1 MKLGEAIPNYQAYR
15 NELQDKKTSIY
26 KQYKKTKEKAERTN
40 DEEWIQKAAE
50 LELSYKEA
58 TDDFD
63 KYENVLNSLREQ
75 WCAATN
81 TENDKALADPETGLG
96 ATIGKIMTTIAR
108 MCAGDKVPYTDEK
121 KVMEYDDK
129 MYARAKQA
137 QMIMASMKKKQ
148 KEYDSLWDKEGGEYD
163 PEGVAD
169 NTEAQGE
176 LPDIPSSDGD
186 STDTGEAVSDSE

>member
-75 WCAATN
+75 WCAAAN

-163 PEGVAD
+163 HEGVAD

>member
-1 MKLGEAIPNYQAYR
+1 MKLREAIPNYQAYR

-40 DEEWIQKAAE
+40 DEELIQKAAE

-75 WCAATN
+75 WCAAAN

-96 ATIGKIMTTIAR
+96 ATLGKIMTTIAR
-108 MCAGDKVPYTDEK
+108 MCAGDKVPYSDEK

-148 KEYDSLWDKEGGEYD
+148 KEYDSLWDKEGGEYA

-169 NTEAQGE
+169 NTEAQGD
-176 LPDIPSSDGD
+176 LPDIPSSDAEVTG
-186 STDTGEAVSDSE
+186 TDESNSNAE

>member
-63 KYENVLNSLREQ
+63 KYENVLNSLSGVQ
-75 WCAATN
+75 QQIQ
-81 TENDKALADPETGLG
+81 K
-96 ATIGKIMTTIAR
+96 TTKHLLTLRQDLVQQSAR
-108 MCAGDKVPYTDEK
+108 
-121 KVMEYDDK
+121 
-129 MYARAKQA
+129 
-137 QMIMASMKKKQ
+137 
-148 KEYDSLWDKEGGEYD
+148 
-163 PEGVAD
+163 
-169 NTEAQGE
+169 
-176 LPDIPSSDGD
+176 
-186 STDTGEAVSDSE
+186 

>member
-75 WCAATN
+75 WCAAAN
-81 TENDKALADPETGLG
+81 TENNNRNFQRRGSH
-96 ATIGKIMTTIAR
+96 GKISAECGALRQRPERFETTI
-108 MCAGDKVPYTDEK
+108 
-121 KVMEYDDK
+121 
-129 MYARAKQA
+129 
-137 QMIMASMKKKQ
+137 
-148 KEYDSLWDKEGGEYD
+148 
-163 PEGVAD
+163 
-169 NTEAQGE
+169 
-176 LPDIPSSDGD
+176 
-186 STDTGEAVSDSE
+186 

>member
-75 WCAATN
+75 WCAAAN

-96 ATIGKIMTTIAR
+96 ATLGKIMT
-108 MCAGDKVPYTDEK
+108 
-121 KVMEYDDK
+121 
-129 MYARAKQA
+129 
-137 QMIMASMKKKQ
+137 MASMKKKQ

>member
-75 WCAATN
+75 WCAAAN

-96 ATIGKIMTTIAR
+96 ATLGKIMTTIAR
-108 MCAGDKVPYTDEK
+108 MCAGDKVPYSDEK

-148 KEYDSLWDKEGGEYD
+148 KEYDSLWDKEGGGYY

-169 NTEAQGE
+169 NTEAQGA
-176 LPDIPSSDGD
+176 LPDIPSSDVEVTG
-186 STDTGEAVSDSE
+186 TDESNSNAE

>member
-15 NELQDKKTSIY
+15 NELQSRKKDIY
-26 KQYKKTKEKAERTN
+26 KQYKTAKEKAERTG
-40 DEEWIQKAAE
+40 DEEWTQKAAE

-58 TDDFD
+58 NDEFD
-63 KYENVLNSLREQ
+63 KYESVLDSLKQQ
-75 WCAATN
+75 WNLAADA
-81 TENDKALADPETGLG
+81 ENNKALADPETGLG

-108 MCAGDKVPYTDEK
+108 MCAGDKVPYSDEK
-121 KVMEYDDK
+121 KVMEYNDK

-137 QMIMASMKKKQ
+137 QMIMAAMKKKQ

-169 NTEAQGE
+169 NTEAQGD
-176 LPDIPSSDGD
+176 LPDIPSSDGG
-186 STDTGEAVSDSE
+186 SEDTGEAVSDSE